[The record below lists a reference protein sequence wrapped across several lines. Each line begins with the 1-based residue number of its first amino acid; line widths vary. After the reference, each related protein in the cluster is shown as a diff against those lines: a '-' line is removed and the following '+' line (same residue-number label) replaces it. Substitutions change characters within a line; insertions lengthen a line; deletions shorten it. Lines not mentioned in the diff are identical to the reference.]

1 MIGYRKDSQCRTCAY
16 YTTDEDENGCVGEFH
31 HDRNKES
38 AFCAMRELFYEVK
51 ASDKACE
58 YYFKDGEGR

>member
-31 HDRNKES
+31 HDT
-38 AFCAMRELFYEVK
+38 AFETVHSFSK
-51 ASDKACE
+51 ASPI
-58 YYFKDGEGR
+58 